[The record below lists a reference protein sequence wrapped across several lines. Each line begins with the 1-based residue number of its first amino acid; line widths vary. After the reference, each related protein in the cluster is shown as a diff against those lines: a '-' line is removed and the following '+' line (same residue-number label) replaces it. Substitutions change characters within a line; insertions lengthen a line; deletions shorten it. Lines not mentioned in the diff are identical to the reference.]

1 LELTLFGRILR
12 NRNLWMNPIFL
23 LIWQFAGA
31 FMAQKRCTGLDS
43 AARFP

>member
-1 LELTLFGRILR
+1 
-12 NRNLWMNPIFL
+12 MDPIFL

-31 FMAQKRCTGLDS
+31 FMAQNRYTGLGS